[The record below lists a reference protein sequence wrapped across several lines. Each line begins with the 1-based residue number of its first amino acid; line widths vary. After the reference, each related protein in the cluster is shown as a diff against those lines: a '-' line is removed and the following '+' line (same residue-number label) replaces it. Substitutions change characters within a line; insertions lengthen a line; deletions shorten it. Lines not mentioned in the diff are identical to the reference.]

1 MAEDLREKLRNDLT
15 AAMRAKDEA
24 LMGVLRMVIAAMEK
38 KSTELRTAGKGSEL
52 SPDDVLGVLRSEV
65 KRRKE
70 SRDIFRSGGREDL
83 ALKEDKE
90 IEILSAYLPPEL
102 SDEEISSAVRAAIT
116 ETGATSVKDLGL
128 VMKSAMVTLKGR
140 VDGNRVNAII
150 RALLS

>member
-1 MAEDLREKLRNDLT
+1 MAEDLRKKLHSDLT
-15 AAMRAKDEA
+15 AAMRAKDET

-38 KSTELRTAGKGSEL
+38 KATELRSAGKGGEL
-52 SPDDVLGVLRSEV
+52 SSDDVIGVFRSEV

-83 ALKEDKE
+83 ALKEEKE

-102 SDEEISSAVRAAIT
+102 SDEEISEAVRAAIT
-116 ETGATSVKDLGL
+116 ETGATSAKDLGI

-140 VDGNRVNAII
+140 VDGNRVSAVI
-150 RALLS
+150 RTLLS